1 MGNDQISEPWL
12 DEGLCRY
19 AEYLYQKAYP
29 PQISEDSGVYLM
41 ADRLKDRYIM
51 VSGEGGE
58 EGMGYMDDT
67 TDLNQSLYDW
77 INDDP
82 MGYSEIYDKGAS
94 LIYEMEQQ
102 MGEDAFDQ
110 AMKEYVQHFAY
121 RFVTKDTFQEF
132 WSSKAD
138 FSKLFALY
146 LS

>member
-1 MGNDQISEPWL
+1 
-12 DEGLCRY
+12 
-19 AEYLYQKAYP
+19 
-29 PQISEDSGVYLM
+29 
-41 ADRLKDRYIM
+41 
-51 VSGEGGE
+51 
-58 EGMGYMDDT
+58 MGYTPDT